1 MNVTLGLEHL
11 TANERPSRIPA
22 ILEPLSAWIQ
32 SEGARADRGCSCAK
46 ALKHQGVWP
55 FSQMGKT
62 KQNKNLPEW
71 LEQ

>member
-32 SEGARADRGCSCAK
+32 SEGARA
-46 ALKHQGVWP
+46 ALLDTHDEHIG
-55 FSQMGKT
+55 
-62 KQNKNLPEW
+62 
-71 LEQ
+71 